1 MRTTT
6 SILRFQSPLRCP
18 IRFLCDHAVLF
29 QWIIPG
35 VPRSPLGFGK
45 HTATVGHGSLFHY
58 RRQKEPWKEQ
68 VQSKKP
74 HSTNHLSANAICL
87 CKWDA
92 KNNTTKSC
100 TICRNILDAEC
111 RRVVI
116 DNGPIVRAICFL
128 LQEIAP
134 IEPSHLPICPD
145 RCLYGFLPMHTY
157 LLCQTLSLD
166 FTLEEYLQWEI
177 CLQCG
182 VGCLLLRLVHQ
193 SIESIRSHMQ
203 TLSQW
208 V

>member
-1 MRTTT
+1 MQSSFNGSYRDSQDLHWT
-6 SILRFQSPLRCP
+6 SANIQ
-18 IRFLCDHAVLF
+18 
-29 QWIIPG
+29 
-35 VPRSPLGFGK
+35 
-45 HTATVGHGSLFHY
+45 
-58 RRQKEPWKEQ
+58 RRWDTDPYSITDGRRKEQ
-68 VQSKKP
+68 VQSKKT

-100 TICRNILDAEC
+100 TICWNMLDAGGSVSTTGPLRNIC
-111 RRVVI
+111 
-116 DNGPIVRAICFL
+116 L
-128 LQEIAP
+128 LPQEVAP
-134 IEPSHLPICPD
+134 VEPSHLPICPN

-157 LLCQTLSLD
+157 LLCQTLSLG
-166 FTLEEYLQWEI
+166 FISEQYLQWEI

-182 VGCLLLRLVHQ
+182 IGCLLLRLAHQ